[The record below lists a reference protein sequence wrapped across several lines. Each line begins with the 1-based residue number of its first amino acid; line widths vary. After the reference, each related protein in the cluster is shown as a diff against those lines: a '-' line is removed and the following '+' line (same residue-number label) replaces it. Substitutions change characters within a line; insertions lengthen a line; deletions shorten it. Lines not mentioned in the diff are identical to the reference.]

1 MLVSKVLDACTRWDG
16 PLRTQ
21 WAAIYGDDAAVLQE
35 RRTLLLEVLQVFFD
49 RFGDREVRLFR
60 APGRINLRGM
70 HVDTHGGYLNLM
82 THQREVI
89 VAASPEPD
97 GACTLVNIS
106 PDFAEVAFYLT
117 ALRETAGV
125 GEWPWWMA
133 RTGGG
138 QPGHGWASYAT
149 GALLR
154 AQYAFPEVPFQG
166 MCAVVGSDLPRGAA
180 LSSSHALSTVLL
192 EAALGLNAQRLD
204 PAAAILAV
212 RDVEWYA
219 GARTGTSDQGAMILG
234 HRGEVVHGV
243 LFPDDLDLSGV
254 QRYPLPAG
262 CRVLVV
268 NSHTRRSL
276 SGAQRARYTQ
286 NRVAYSL
293 ALGLLREAMRNQGYD
308 PELVRTTDRL
318 ARVTPERLGGDAA
331 LFALLR
337 AIPLR
342 GTLAAV
348 CRVQDSPP
356 EVLERVRALA
366 ADAQIDDEDML
377 PLRGPLLFGV
387 AESERAR
394 RFGEALRRGDPVH
407 MGRLMSIGHDGD
419 RLQTAE
425 GKAFDAPC
433 DDALLTR
440 WAEEE
445 RSVDEIPGQYAAS
458 SPALDTLVDTALS
471 AGALGACLTGAGI
484 AGAVLALVREEDV
497 ESVSARLR
505 EILATP
511 AYARVAHLRRGLTAS
526 DIAASVV
533 VNHSPGG
540 AGELLC

>member
-1 MLVSKVLDACTRWDG
+1 MLVSNALDACTRWEI

-35 RRTLLLEVLQVFFD
+35 RRALLLEVLQSFLN
-49 RFGDREVRLFR
+49 RFGDRHVRVFR

-97 GACTLVNIS
+97 GACTLVNVS
-106 PDFAEVAFYLT
+106 PDFADVSFNLT
-117 ALRETAGV
+117 TLRETAGA

-138 QPGHGWASYAT
+138 QPGHGWAAYVT

-154 AQYAFPEVPFQG
+154 AQYAFPDTPFHG

-192 EAALGLNAQRLD
+192 EAALGLNAQTLT
-204 PAAAILAV
+204 PAACILAV

-234 HRGEVVHGV
+234 QRGEVVHAV
-243 LFPDDLDLSGV
+243 LFPDDLDLSQV

-262 CRVLVV
+262 CRVLVI

-293 ALGLLREAMRNQGYD
+293 ALGLLREAMRQQAYD
-308 PELVRTTDRL
+308 ADVVRETDRL
-318 ARVTPERLGGDAA
+318 ARVTPDRLGGDAA

-337 AIPLR
+337 AIPLQ

-356 EVLERVRALA
+356 DVLERVRALA
-366 ADAQIDDEDML
+366 ADAQIEEEDLL

-394 RFGEALRRGDPVH
+394 RFGEALRCGDAVR
-407 MGRLMSIGHDGD
+407 MGRYMSIGHDGD
-419 RLQTAE
+419 RVLTAA
-425 GKAFDAPC
+425 GKTFDAPC
-433 DDALLTR
+433 DDALLAR
-440 WAEEE
+440 WTDEH
-445 RSVDEIPGQYAAS
+445 RRVDEIPGQYAAS
-458 SPALDTLVDTALS
+458 TPALDMLVDAALS

-484 AGAVLALVREEDV
+484 AGAVLALVREAEI
-497 ESVSARLR
+497 ESVAARLR
-505 EILATP
+505 ATLATP
-511 AYARVAHLRRGLTAS
+511 GYARVAHLRRGLTAR

-533 VNHSPGG
+533 VNHSSSG
-540 AGELLC
+540 AGELPL